1 MNYDTQEIID
11 MLPNLPEDQKAIIIK
26 AADFAKKAHEGQL
39 RKSGEPYYIHV
50 FETAKNLAIYEM
62 DALTIAAGFLHD
74 VLEDTQITEA
84 EMTAEFGEEICNLVR
99 GVTKLGHVK
108 YQGHVRHAE
117 SLRKLLMATA
127 HDHRV
132 IIIKLADRLHNLRT
146 LEHVRPE
153 KRERIAI
160 ESIEI
165 YAPIADRL
173 GIGRLKAAIEDAAF
187 PYAFPEDYTM
197 ISKLIQEREEQTKQ
211 TLDRVYAKLKEK
223 LQESDIHVKNISHRI
238 KHAYSLWRKMQQHNM
253 NIDEIYDFFAL
264 RVTVGNIEECYATL
278 GIVHSLWHP
287 LSNKIK
293 DYIALPKFNGYQSL
307 HTTIFTGDGG
317 IVEIQ
322 IRTEEMHGRA
332 EFGIASHY
340 QYKKDQFSK
349 RPIHK
354 KFQWL
359 DEFKDL
365 EKATDKPQDFMQG
378 LKADF
383 FSDQIFAFTPKGDVI
398 DLPNGSTP
406 IDFAYAIHT
415 DLGNKTAGAK
425 INGKM
430 SSLDTHIQSGDI
442 VEVMQNKASK
452 PKEKWLDMTKTNL
465 AKRRIKSYLNEHKEE
480 GIFARFVSKMK

>member
-1 MNYDTQEIID
+1 MYDTQEILN
-11 MLPNLPEDQKAIIIK
+11 MLPNLPEDQKAIIVK

-62 DALTIAAGFLHD
+62 DAVTIAAGFLHD
-74 VLEDTQITEA
+74 VLEDTQITEE
-84 EMTAEFGEEICNLVR
+84 EMTAEFGPEICSLVR

-132 IIIKLADRLHNLRT
+132 IVIKLADRLHNLRT

-165 YAPIADRL
+165 YAPLADRL
-173 GIGRLKAAIEDAAF
+173 GIGRLKGEIEDAAF
-187 PYAFPEDYTM
+187 PYAFPEEYKM
-197 ISKLIQEREEQTKQ
+197 ISKLIDEREETSKKSF
-211 TLDRVYAKLKEK
+211 DGVYAKLQEK
-223 LQESDIHVKNISHRI
+223 LEESSIHVINISHRI
-238 KHAYSLWRKMQQHNM
+238 KHAYSLWRKMQQHEM
-253 NIDEIYDFFAL
+253 NIDEIYDLVAL
-264 RVTVGNIEECYATL
+264 RVIVTTVEECYATL

-293 DYIALPKFNGYQSL
+293 DYIALPKSNGYQSL

-317 IVEIQ
+317 TVEIQ
-322 IRTEEMHGRA
+322 IRTEEMHLRA
-332 EFGIASHY
+332 ELGIASHY
-340 QYKKDQFSK
+340 QYKKDTQLTK
-349 RPIHK
+349 KPLHK

-365 EKATDKPQDFMQG
+365 EKPDKPQDFIFE

-383 FSDQIFAFTPKGDVI
+383 FNNRIFAFTPKGDVI
-398 DLPNGSTP
+398 DLPHESTP

-415 DLGNKTAGAK
+415 ELGNKTAGAK

-442 VEVMQNKASK
+442 VEIMQSK
-452 PKEKWLDMTKTNL
+452 TAQPKEKWLDMTKTNM
-465 AKRRIKSYLNEHKEE
+465 AKRKIKGYLHEHKEA
-480 GIFARFVSKMK
+480 GLFARFVSRIK